1 MMFEKKIVIRQEQN
15 KNTLWC
21 AQSKQGK
28 RDLADERIFRF
39 KVPFSNT
46 AIPVDA
52 ILHANATIRN
62 HLKTLRLLN
71 VFLTGNLI
79 LADKVG
85 EIISSEPIGQL
96 GEFLTKTVDRLVIH
110 VGLRD

>member
-1 MMFEKKIVIRQEQN
+1 M
-15 KNTLWC
+15 
-21 AQSKQGK
+21 QGK

-46 AIPVDA
+46 VIPVDA

-71 VFLTGNLI
+71 VFLAGGLI
-79 LADKVG
+79 LVDKIG
-85 EIISSEPIGQL
+85 EIVSSEPIGQL
-96 GEFLTKTVDRLVIH
+96 GEFLAKTVDGLVIH
-110 VGLRD
+110 VGLRNQLRK